1 MRTIYDDLNE
11 GASSER
17 PEIKRRWNKVL
28 KEKFGMDLCDVDKN
42 MAAGMANVLKRGKIR
57 NDDEFV
63 RVTEWVDH
71 LIQDYPTSDN
81 LDSEVSKEIEA
92 YNKLIAD
99 YEAKAA
105 AKLERQR
112 RNAEKL
118 NKG

>member
-1 MRTIYDDLNE
+1 
-11 GASSER
+11 
-17 PEIKRRWNKVL
+17 
-28 KEKFGMDLCDVDKN
+28 MDLCDVDKN